1 MSAQLSLEN
10 FEKIYDDT
18 YNDTLRYIL
27 CKCSNIDDINDL
39 LQETYVELYKILKRK
54 EYIVVENCKNYVIG
68 IAKNRIQKY
77 YGLLYKLKTSSIW
90 NNIDDNEYELEISSN
105 INIEMD
111 IITKL
116 NVEEIWRYIKTKN
129 ITVIKIFYLY
139 YYSELKISQIAHEL
153 KMSESNVKNI
163 LYRTIKDIKENVKR
177 EGEIDV

>member
-1 MSAQLSLEN
+1 M
-10 FEKIYDDT
+10 
-18 YNDTLRYIL
+18 
-27 CKCSNIDDINDL
+27 
-39 LQETYVELYKILKRK
+39 
-54 EYIVVENCKNYVIG
+54 ENCKNYVIG
-68 IAKNRIQKY
+68 IAKKRIQKY

-111 IITKL
+111 IVAKL

-139 YYSELKISQIAHEL
+139 YYSELKISQIANEL

-163 LYRTIKDIKENVKR
+163 LYRTIKDIKENIKR